1 MPPPND
7 IPSSSGPP
15 RSLLFSIS
23 AGIGGHGLNVDA
35 LEALKGAHGG
45 GYLGR
50 AVAFSNQ
57 QSIIPA
63 SLIRTLWWHPA
74 RLLKFL
80 PKAEYVGARK
90 HALDR
95 VAAGE
100 LRRGDHDV
108 FHSWSGDCLESL
120 RVANER
126 GITSLVE
133 IPTWHRDK
141 GKIKPRVTKQE
152 QRDAALTGLAGWRH
166 RLTVT
171 RAHTL
176 EEYDRADLLLVLSEK
191 ARETFLAAGFGDDK
205 LFMLPRGVNPERF
218 RPADRPPPLFRAV
231 FVGSV
236 IRRKGAHHLL
246 EAWNRLRLPN
256 AELVMVGWMEPA
268 VRAVFD
274 RLRPP
279 NVRLMGFADDVSAF
293 FREASIHV
301 FPSECEGSAKVTYEA
316 AASGL
321 PQITTRE
328 AGDVVVDGQ
337 TGWVIPPNNVD
348 ALCQALQDAARRP
361 DDLRSMGLAA
371 RQRIENEFTWDHYR
385 QRLAQ
390 AYALAKSR
398 RAARA

>member
-1 MPPPND
+1 MPPTSDDPTRLA
-7 IPSSSGPP
+7 PP

-35 LEALKGAHGG
+35 LEALKGARDG

-50 AVAFSNQ
+50 VVAFSNQ
-57 QSIIPA
+57 QSVIPA
-63 SLIRTLWWHPA
+63 SLIQTLWWHPA

-80 PKAEYVGARK
+80 PKAEYVGSRK

-100 LRRGDHDV
+100 LRRGGHDV

-120 RVANER
+120 RVANQR
-126 GITSLVE
+126 GIASLVE

-141 GKIKPRVTKQE
+141 GKLKPRVTKQE

-166 RLTVT
+166 RLTIT
-171 RAHTL
+171 RANTL

-191 ARETFLAAGFGDDK
+191 ARETFLAAGFTDDK
-205 LFMLPRGVNPERF
+205 LFMLPRGVNPDRF
-218 RPADRPPPLFRAV
+218 HPADQPPPLFRAV

-268 VRAVFD
+268 VREVFD

-279 NVRLMGFADDVSAF
+279 NVRLMGFADDVSSF
-293 FREASIHV
+293 FREASVHV

-337 TGWVIPPNNVD
+337 TGWVIPPNDVD
-348 ALCQALQDAARRP
+348 ALCHALQEAARRP
-361 DDLRSMGLAA
+361 DELRSMGLAA

-385 QRLAQ
+385 QRLAR
-390 AYALAKSR
+390 AYTLSKSK